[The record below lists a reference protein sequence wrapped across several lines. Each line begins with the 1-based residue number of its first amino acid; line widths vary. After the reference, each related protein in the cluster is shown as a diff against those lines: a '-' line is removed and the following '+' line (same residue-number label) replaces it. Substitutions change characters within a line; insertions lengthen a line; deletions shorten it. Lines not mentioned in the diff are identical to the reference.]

1 MRDDLLVSEFVEAIR
16 ERAESE
22 YKGRL
27 QQAFVAWYVEAEFGR
42 VEWDFTDDAGDGG
55 IDAIVWRPGDRPA
68 VVILQSKF
76 SERVGGGLLAPAAY
90 REFGSVIDAFY
101 QPDDVFE
108 KFLASVREDARRT
121 YRRAQER
128 LDEASNW
135 HTQKLAF
142 RLITTCRR
150 RPRSEHER
158 LPESA
163 YCYDEQVLDLYRQY
177 RKGHTPKA
185 RDLCLHVEDK
195 LPYRDAKRG
204 VTSYLFNA
212 RVSDFRRYFES
223 SDVARLVA
231 RNIRFNL
238 AGRIGKAIRTTYER
252 EPHNFWYVHNGITIV
267 CDDYTEKDQTAI
279 LTNPSVV
286 NGAQTLYAIAA
297 SPRKSSGALVAT
309 RVVVRER
316 HHTVAQE
323 DDEWVQMVIRGVNT
337 QNRVR
342 NQDFRSNEPEQ
353 LEVQHLFRDQKV
365 FYERKRGEWREYR
378 NDPKFRS
385 FSRTGLRQI
394 GMILTAISDADG
406 AGVVLVK
413 RGVEAIF
420 EPKNYRRLF
429 PSRSRIGRRFERIYL
444 AYRTANFVRHCAYR
458 SAAEFRKQRHAFW
471 TTVWLF
477 HKGLTADSR
486 FFSKATVRSIGEGF
500 DRLQGPTMAGMRA
513 RKSLKQLRASV
524 WAAWRKARRVDIER
538 WTASNFFKSKWGHR
552 KVALLAFP
560 KHRKRLEQIGSELF
574 A

>member
-1 MRDDLLVSEFVEAIR
+1 MRDDLLVTEFVDAIR
-16 ERAESE
+16 ERAEAE

-42 VEWDFTDDAGDGG
+42 VDWDFTDDAGDGG

-76 SERVGGGLLAPAAY
+76 SERVGSGLLSPMAY
-90 REFGSVIDAFY
+90 RDFGSVVEAFY
-101 QPDDVFE
+101 RGEDTFDE
-108 KFLASVREDARRT
+108 FLTTVRDDARRI

-128 LDEASNW
+128 LSEAANW
-135 HTQKLAF
+135 HAGKHAF
-142 RLITTCRR
+142 RLITTCKGRKKL
-150 RPRSEHER
+150 EHQR

-163 YCYDEQVLDLYRQY
+163 YCYDEAILDLYQQY

-185 RDLCLHVEDK
+185 KDLYLHVEDK
-195 LPYRDAKRG
+195 LPYRDGRRG

-212 RVSDFRRYFES
+212 KVSDFRRYFES
-223 SDVARLVA
+223 SDVGRLVA
-231 RNIRFNL
+231 RNIRYNL
-238 AGRIGKAIRTTYER
+238 AGRIGTAIRTTYER
-252 EPHNFWYVHNGITIV
+252 EPQNFWYVHNGITLV

-297 SPRKSSGALVAT
+297 SHRRSSTALVAT
-309 RVVVRER
+309 RVVVRGR
-316 HHTVAQE
+316 RNAVAHE
-323 DDEWVQMVIRGVNT
+323 DDEWVQTVIRGVNT

-353 LEVQHLFRDQKV
+353 LELQHLFRDQKV

-378 NDPKFRS
+378 NDPRFRA
-385 FSRTGLRQI
+385 FSRTSLRQI
-394 GMILTAISDADG
+394 GMILTAISQEDG

-420 EPKNYRRLF
+420 DVKNYRRLF
-429 PSRSRIGRRFERIYL
+429 PPRSRIGRKFERIYL
-444 AYRTANFVRHCAYR
+444 AYRIANFVRQHGYPNAR
-458 SAAEFRKQRHAFW
+458 EFRRQRHAFW

-477 HKGLTADSR
+477 HKGMTADRR
-486 FFSKATVRSIGEGF
+486 FYSKATVRSIREGF
-500 DRLQGPTMAGMRA
+500 DRLDASTMAGMRA
-513 RKSLKQLRASV
+513 RKTLKLLRRSV
-524 WAAWRKARRVDIER
+524 WAAWRKSRGVDVER
-538 WTASNFFKSKWGHR
+538 WTATNFFKSKWGHR

-560 KHRKRLEQIGSELF
+560 KHKKRLAEFGSELF